1 MMVTALNS
9 TFWSFARKV
18 TVKRTENFS
27 QPNKVDLIMLE
38 LQHFRSL
45 ILLLIM
51 ISVFNPLSTSAALI

>member
-18 TVKRTENFS
+18 TVKRTKNFS
-27 QPNKVDLIMLE
+27 QSNKVGLIMLE

-45 ILLLIM
+45 ILLLVM
-51 ISVFNPLSTSAALI
+51 ISVFNPLSASVALI

>member
-27 QPNKVDLIMLE
+27 QSNKVGLIMLE

-45 ILLLIM
+45 ILLLVM
-51 ISVFNPLSTSAALI
+51 ISVFNPLSASVALI